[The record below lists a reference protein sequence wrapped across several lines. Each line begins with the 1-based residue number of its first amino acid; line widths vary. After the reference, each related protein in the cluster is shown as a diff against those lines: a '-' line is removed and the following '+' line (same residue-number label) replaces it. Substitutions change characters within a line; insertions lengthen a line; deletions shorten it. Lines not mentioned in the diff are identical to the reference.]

1 LRRAHPPHRPLRPPA
16 LSLESQPP
24 PPFTPRSRRLI
35 EEPGRIGRSPG
46 ARSAGVS
53 CRGRAEVLGGRAT
66 GVSARGLA
74 RVRASAARA
83 LPVARPPSSTVQAAP
98 ETSTWAGWGGQG
110 ANVRAVGPLLERRP
124 CCFFT
129 ATLSA
134 SHGFPKSVKA
144 CLHSSFGLKLRPS
157 NLKYVPTHRHPLNY
171 SHADYRLW
179 RTSCLRR
186 LVATAQAQG
195 PSRYLRCLACP
206 KQGILTSV
214 QTPRVSL
221 SDGS

>member
-1 LRRAHPPHRPLRPPA
+1 MRRAHPPHRPLRPPA
-16 LSLESQPP
+16 LSLGSQPP

-98 ETSTWAGWGGQG
+98 ETSTWAGWEGQG
-110 ANVRAVGPLLERRP
+110 ASHPFPPAGSDRRPEVRA
-124 CCFFT
+124 
-129 ATLSA
+129 
-134 SHGFPKSVKA
+134 
-144 CLHSSFGLKLRPS
+144 
-157 NLKYVPTHRHPLNY
+157 HP
-171 SHADYRLW
+171 
-179 RTSCLRR
+179 
-186 LVATAQAQG
+186 
-195 PSRYLRCLACP
+195 
-206 KQGILTSV
+206 QGIARLPGGLLCSRALQAPWERTTLYPGTAHHALLRKKDTSSAGPKGPCRAYQRAPGLALARAPLV
-214 QTPRVSL
+214 GRGLEAPARGSPRC
-221 SDGS
+221 GC